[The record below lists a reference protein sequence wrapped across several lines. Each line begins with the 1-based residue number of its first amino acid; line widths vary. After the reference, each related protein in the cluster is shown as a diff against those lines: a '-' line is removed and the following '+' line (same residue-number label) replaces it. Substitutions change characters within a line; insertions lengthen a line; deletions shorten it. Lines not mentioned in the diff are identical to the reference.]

1 MQNQQNPLILTFGVS
16 DPVGALGVQA
26 DQAVF
31 GAYGCHALPVIT
43 ALLIA
48 DTARIEDSHEI
59 DADWVVDQARVLL
72 EDMPVAAFKVGALAS
87 IAQVSSIAEV
97 LADYPHIPL
106 ILDPFMSA
114 LPEGGV
120 PGEDMLEAVRQVL
133 IPQATVLVLSHTEL
147 ERVAETWREPHH
159 HEDMMA
165 TDAAE
170 LTATGCEFVLVN
182 CIAPHGH
189 GDKKSLSNTLFDLEG
204 EIETLSWPRLQG
216 PFTGAGNTL
225 SAAIAAMMA
234 LGHEA
239 PDASAHAQEYT
250 AGALAH
256 AQRFGMGKL
265 VPNKFFGAFTLE

>member
-1 MQNQQNPLILTFGVS
+1 MF
-16 DPVGALGVQA
+16 DPVGATGTQA
-26 DQAVF
+26 DLAVF
-31 GAYGCHALPVIT
+31 SSYGCHGLCVPT
-43 ALLIA
+43 AMLVA
-48 DTARIEDSHEI
+48 DTARIEEVHPMEC
-59 DADWVVDQARVLL
+59 DWLVDQARVLL

-106 ILDPFMSA
+106 VLDPFMSA

-147 ERVAETWREPHH
+147 ERVAESWRDPHP

-165 TDAAE
+165 ADAAE
-170 LTATGCEFVLVN
+170 LTASGCEFVLVN
-182 CIAPHGH
+182 CTTPHGH
-189 GDKKSLSNTLFDLEG
+189 GDKKSLSNTLFDIEG
-204 EIETLSWPRLQG
+204 EIETLSWSRLQG

-234 LGHEA
+234 FGHEA

-265 VPNKFFGAFTLE
+265 VPNRLFRKFRQE